1 MPDASPMDRAAL
13 LEAVG
18 TLAPDIRAQ
27 SERIERDRRLPL
39 DLVRAIARTGVF
51 RSCVP
56 RSLGGE
62 EVEPATLVA
71 ALEELSRADGSTGWC
86 AMIGA
91 TSGLVSAYLPESEA
105 RAIYGA
111 SPDVIS
117 GGVFAPTASA
127 VLRQGHYRVNG
138 RWRFASGCEHCDW
151 LMGGCMV
158 QGDGPPQA
166 RMVLFP
172 ASDAEIIDTWTVSG
186 LRGTGSHDIAVRNLL
201 VPATRSASL
210 THDRPVA
217 TGPLYAFP
225 LFGLL
230 AIGIASVALGIA
242 RRALDEIV
250 ALAGAKTPT
259 AGRRT
264 LSERSTIQAHVA
276 EAEAAVGAARA
287 FLHEVVGLGWD
298 AARTRGAI
306 DVPLRARLRLAA
318 THATAASARAV
329 DAAYTAGGGTSVY
342 AESPL
347 QRAFRDVH
355 VVTQHMMVAP
365 ATWELTGRVLLG
377 LETDTTML

>member
-1 MPDASPMDRAAL
+1 MTERVRAH
-13 LEAVG
+13 
-18 TLAPDIRAQ
+18 APDIRAQ
-27 SERIERDRRLPL
+27 ADQIERDRRLPP
-39 DLVRAIARTGVF
+39 DVVRALARIGVF
-51 RSCVP
+51 RLCVP
-56 RSLGGE
+56 RILGGE
-62 EVEPATLVA
+62 EAEPATLLAV
-71 ALEELSRADGSTGWC
+71 LEELASADGSTGWC

-117 GGVFAPTASA
+117 GGVFAPTARAELQS
-127 VLRQGHYRVNG
+127 GHYRVSG
-138 RWRFASGCEHCDW
+138 RWRFASGCQHCDW
-151 LMGGCMV
+151 LMGGCLV
-158 QGDGPPQA
+158 STGGAPQA

-172 ASDAEIIDTWTVSG
+172 ATDAEIIDTWTVSG
-186 LRGTGSHDIAVRNLL
+186 LRGTGSHDIAVRDLR
-201 VPATRSASL
+201 VPATRSVSL

-217 TGPLYAFP
+217 AGALYAFP

-230 AIGIASVALGIA
+230 AIGIAAVALGIA

-264 LSERSTIQAHVA
+264 LAERSTVQAQVA

-287 FLHEVVGLGWD
+287 FLLEVVGSAWAD
-298 AARTRGAI
+298 ARAHGAI
-306 DVPLRARLRLAA
+306 EVPLRARLRLAA

-329 DAAYTAGGGTSVY
+329 DVAYTLGGGTAVY

-365 ATWELTGRVLLG
+365 ATWELAGRVLLG
-377 LETDTTML
+377 LETDTTTL

>member
-1 MPDASPMDRAAL
+1 
-13 LEAVG
+13 
-18 TLAPDIRAQ
+18 
-27 SERIERDRRLPL
+27 
-39 DLVRAIARTGVF
+39 
-51 RSCVP
+51 
-56 RSLGGE
+56 
-62 EVEPATLVA
+62 
-71 ALEELSRADGSTGWC
+71 
-86 AMIGA
+86 
-91 TSGLVSAYLPESEA
+91 
-105 RAIYGA
+105 
-111 SPDVIS
+111 
-117 GGVFAPTASA
+117 
-127 VLRQGHYRVNG
+127 
-138 RWRFASGCEHCDW
+138 
-151 LMGGCMV
+151 
-158 QGDGPPQA
+158 
-166 RMVLFP
+166 
-172 ASDAEIIDTWTVSG
+172 VSG